1 MKKIKPNELAAARQ
15 AEKESRLEPPK
26 LELLENLNREGMV
39 KLMAETGVTIPA
51 KEFALW
57 KPTKR
62 NLGQVRGV
70 YGNVMILAHDGMLG
84 LFQRAEGEVGAR
96 YVTAHIGWFDGTIE
110 GLFSF
115 KKDKEKGTFIPKKKE
130 VDIEAAMERLKRKQ
144 LLAQL

>member
-1 MKKIKPNELAAARQ
+1 M
-15 AEKESRLEPPK
+15 EPPK

-39 KLMAETGVTIPA
+39 AVMKETGMTIPA
-51 KEFALW
+51 KEFGLW

-84 LFQRAEGEVGAR
+84 LFQQQEGTFVF
-96 YVTAHIGWFDGTIE
+96 AHTGWFDGAIE

-115 KKDKEKGTFIPKKKE
+115 KKDKEKGTFVPKKKE
-130 VDIEAAMERLKRKQ
+130 VDLDKAIERLKRKQ
-144 LLAQL
+144 LLATL